1 MFSKKAVKSKIR
13 GCFIQ
18 KPFRFDRIAVT
29 AVERALR
36 CGP

>member
-1 MFSKKAVKSKIR
+1 MFSKKAANSKIR
-13 GCFIQ
+13 GRFIQ

-29 AVERALR
+29 AGERALR